1 MLFPKAKK
9 IGKQLQWHKT
19 NDTVFGLYKNYFFI
33 IGDASPLNSIQY
45 KFVEVKLHHLNEQQI
60 NNIEKELAANK
71 KSLKFSQFEITSQG
85 IHFKFMEHIRFT
97 KITTVYA
104 LMDFLVDLF
113 NLMELP
119 ITNNCLN
126 CQSVEN
132 LNYFN
137 LNDNGSLLCK
147 NCANEIENEFTE
159 LELQAKNEEK
169 GYFAGIVG
177 ALSYSFPVIVAWV
190 LLAVYVGFIF
200 SGTAII
206 LALLGF
212 MGYHSFKGKNAFFT
226 RPIIILTFTVSL
238 IIANYCTSLFL
249 LMHAGASL
257 NEGVFYIHTDNA
269 TKAAFK
275 DNLAMSFIYSLLA
288 WIYLIFI
295 LKTKKLSISLAKGV

>member
-9 IGKQLQWHKT
+9 IGKQFQWHKT
-19 NDTVFGLYKNYFFI
+19 SDAVFGLYKNYFFT
-33 IGDASPLNSIQY
+33 IGDAAPLNNIQY
-45 KFVEVKLHHLNEQQI
+45 KFVEVKLHDLNEQQI
-60 NNIEKELAANK
+60 AAIENELSSNK
-71 KSLKFSQFEITSQG
+71 KNLKFSQFEITPYR
-85 IHFKFMEHIRFT
+85 IDFKFMEHLRYT

-113 NLMELP
+113 NQMNLP
-119 ITNNCLN
+119 PTNNCIN
-126 CQSVEN
+126 CQASEN

-137 LNDNGSLLCK
+137 VNDNGSLLCK
-147 NCANEIENEFTE
+147 NCAHEIENEFAQSE
-159 LELQAKNEEK
+159 SQKKSEEK
-169 GYFAGIVG
+169 GYLTGIVG
-177 ALSYSFPVIVAWV
+177 GLSYSFPVIVAWIV
-190 LLAVYVGFIF
+190 LAVYAGFIF

-212 MGYHSFKGKNAFFT
+212 MGYHSFKGKNGPFT

-249 LMHAGASL
+249 LMHAGASF
-257 NEGVFYIHTDNA
+257 NDGIFYIQNDYA

-295 LKTKKLSISLAKGV
+295 LKTKKLSISLAKSV